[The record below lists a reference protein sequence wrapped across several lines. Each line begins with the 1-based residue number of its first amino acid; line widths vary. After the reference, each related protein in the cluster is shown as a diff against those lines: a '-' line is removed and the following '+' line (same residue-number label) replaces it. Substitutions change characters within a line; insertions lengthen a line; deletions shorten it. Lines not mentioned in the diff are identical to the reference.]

1 MLLKIAKSD
10 SSHADALVQI
20 GIYTQSADTHTSIS
34 NGTSVFVLPEL
45 QSVNTGNQ

>member
-20 GIYTQSADTHTSIS
+20 DNLYVIIRYVYKYFQWYVSLCSART
-34 NGTSVFVLPEL
+34 PKC
-45 QSVNTGNQ
+45 QYR